1 MLKSVLMCAISRSIQ
16 CCVEMFLTEVKLL
29 SSHCEI
35 VLQKH
40 QIDIVVAM
48 YLTVAVFG
56 PTGAGWLTA
65 QLSMSV
71 W

>member
-1 MLKSVLMCAISRSIQ
+1 MKYVMLKSVLMCAISRSIQ

-40 QIDIVVAM
+40 QIDIVVAK
-48 YLTVAVFG
+48 
-56 PTGAGWLTA
+56 
-65 QLSMSV
+65 
-71 W
+71 